1 MRGEGEAK
9 EIEKA
14 AEDKRKE
21 DTVSLK
27 SLHGTLGPFSLSS
40 ATFWEHKVT

>member
-27 SLHGTLGPFSLSS
+27 SLQQQCKKINKGQEP
-40 ATFWEHKVT
+40 K